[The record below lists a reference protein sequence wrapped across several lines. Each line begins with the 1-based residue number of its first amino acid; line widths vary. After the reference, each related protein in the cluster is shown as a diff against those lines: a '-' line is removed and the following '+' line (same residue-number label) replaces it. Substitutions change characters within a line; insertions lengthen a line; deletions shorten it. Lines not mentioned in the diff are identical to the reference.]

1 MAIEVKS
8 GYSKGSLP
16 GMGEFGR
23 TFKPKRK
30 LLVGGEGIPVEK
42 FLSVP
47 VENWFD

>member
-1 MAIEVKS
+1 VAIEVKS

-23 TFKPKRK
+23 IFKPKRK